1 MSKALV
7 YEVTL
12 DIGADAAPEFD
23 AWLAEHVREMLAL
36 PGFRDARILNPDN
49 PDAAPGAPASVRR
62 VVQYTMAGRAEL
74 DRYLTEHA
82 PRMRADGS
90 TRFGEKLK
98 SSRRVLDVDQAMG
111 VVTPALP
118 GIGFM
123 PDVERC
129 RNCGTPLSGR
139 FCAECGQRHHKAVAT
154 LRESFDDFA
163 GSHFGFDT
171 KFIHS
176 IVPLLFRPGFL
187 TKEYCLGH
195 QERYVKPFRLYL
207 FSSIVFFFL
216 AAFMWPQ
223 SDPVGINLDRPA
235 KNATMTQEQKDET
248 RDQIAVAL
256 KQIDEKSGED
266 SAEKR
271 FAKSILEEQLARLD
285 APATK
290 AAPVAA
296 SKGKPTASAAAGGGN
311 INLNIDTAGKDTYV
325 AQDPFT
331 SKLMSIREH
340 PSEFKHQFYQNLPKM
355 MLLFMPLIAM
365 FLKLLYIGSRRLFAE
380 HFIFTL
386 HFHALVFVIM
396 LLVMLLN
403 FGALHVSW
411 LTPLKK
417 ETGTVAGWYV
427 AIYLFLAMRFFYHQS
442 WLMTGLKFF
451 LLFISYCVAVGIT
464 IAAAVAL
471 TAVEI

>member
-1 MSKALV
+1 MNKALV

-12 DIGADAAPEFD
+12 DVGADVAPEFD
-23 AWLAEHVREMLAL
+23 VWLAEHVRGMLAL
-36 PGFRDARILNPDN
+36 PGFRDARILTPENPH
-49 PDAAPGAPASVRR
+49 AAPGMSASVRR

-90 TRFGEKLK
+90 KRFGEKLK
-98 SSRRVLDVDQAMG
+98 TSRRVLDVDQAMG
-111 VVTPALP
+111 VLPALP
-118 GIGFM
+118 GLGFM
-123 PDVERC
+123 PEVERC
-129 RNCGTPLSGR
+129 RNCGTPLNGK

-187 TKEYCLGH
+187 SREYCLGR

-223 SDPVGINLDRPA
+223 SDPLSVGSARGKA
-235 KNATMTQEQKDET
+235 GSMQMTQAQKDET
-248 RDQIAVAL
+248 RDQIALAL
-256 KQIDEKSGED
+256 KQIDAKSGED

-271 FAKSILEEQLARLD
+271 FAKSILEDQLARLD

-296 SKGKPTASAAAGGGN
+296 SKGKPAASIAAGDGN
-311 INLNIDTAGKDTYV
+311 INLNIDTQGKDTDV

-331 SKLMSIREH
+331 SKLMSIKDH
-340 PSEFKHQFYQNLPKM
+340 PNEFKRQFYQNVPKM
-355 MLLFMPLIAM
+355 MLLFMPLVAM
-365 FLKLLYIGSRRLFAE
+365 FLKLFYIGSRRLFAE
-380 HFIFTL
+380 HFVFTL

-396 LLVMLLN
+396 LFVMLLN
-403 FGALHVSW
+403 FGAMHVSW
-411 LTPLKK
+411 LMPLKK
-417 ETGTVAGWYV
+417 ETGTVAGWYL
-427 AIYLFLAMRFFYHQS
+427 AIYLFLALRFFYKQS

-451 LLFISYCVAVGIT
+451 MLFISYFVAVGIT

>member
-36 PGFRDARILNPDN
+36 PGFRDARILTPEN
-49 PDAAPGAPASVRR
+49 PDAAGASVRR
-62 VVQYTMAGRAEL
+62 VVQYTMTGRAEL
-74 DRYLTEHA
+74 DRYIAEHA
-82 PRMRADGS
+82 PRMRADGA

-98 SSRRVLDVDQAMG
+98 TSRRVLDVDQAMG

-118 GIGFM
+118 GIGLM

-187 TKEYCLGH
+187 TREYCLGR

-223 SDPVGINLDRPA
+223 SDPVGISVDHHGKTA
-235 KNATMTQEQKDET
+235 EMTQQQKDET

-256 KQIDEKSGED
+256 KQIDEKPGED

-271 FAKSILEEQLARLD
+271 FAKSILEDQLARLD

-290 AAPVAA
+290 AAPVTA
-296 SKGKPTASAAAGGGN
+296 SKGKPAASAAVGDGN
-311 INLNIDTAGKDTYV
+311 INLNIETPGKNTDV
-325 AQDPFT
+325 SQDPFT
-331 SKLMSIREH
+331 SKLMSIKDH
-340 PSEFKHQFYQNLPKM
+340 PNEFKHQFYQNLPKM
-355 MLLFMPLIAM
+355 MLLFMPLVAM

-403 FGALHVSW
+403 FSALHVSW
-411 LTPLKK
+411 LAPLKR
-417 ETGTVAGWYV
+417 ETNTVAGWYV
-427 AIYLFLAMRFFYHQS
+427 ALYLFLALRFFYHQS

-451 LLFISYCVAVGIT
+451 LLFICYCVAVGIT

>member
-36 PGFRDARILNPDN
+36 PGFRDARILTPEN
-49 PDAAPGAPASVRR
+49 PDAAAASVRR
-62 VVQYTMAGRAEL
+62 VVQYTLAGRAEL
-74 DRYLTEHA
+74 DRYIAEHA
-82 PRMRADGS
+82 PRMRADGA

-98 SSRRVLDVDQAMG
+98 TSRRVLDVDQAMG

-118 GIGFM
+118 GIGLM

-187 TKEYCLGH
+187 TREYCLGR

-223 SDPVGINLDRPA
+223 SDPVKIGVDRPGKSA
-235 KNATMTQEQKDET
+235 VQTQKQKDET

-256 KQIDEKSGED
+256 KQIDEKPGED

-296 SKGKPTASAAAGGGN
+296 SKGKPAASVAVAGGGN
-311 INLNIDTAGKDTYV
+311 INFNVDTPGKDTDV

-411 LTPLKK
+411 LAPLKK
-417 ETGTVAGWYV
+417 ETNTVAGWYV
-427 AIYLFLAMRFFYHQS
+427 ALYLFLAMRFFYHQS

-451 LLFISYCVAVGIT
+451 LLFICYCVAVGVT

>member
-1 MSKALV
+1 MNKALV

-12 DIGADAAPEFD
+12 DIGADAALEFD

-36 PGFRDARILNPDN
+36 PGFRDARILSPEN
-49 PDAAPGAPASVRR
+49 PDAAGASIRR
-62 VVQYTMAGRAEL
+62 VVQYTLAGRAEL
-74 DRYLTEHA
+74 ERYLSEHA

-98 SSRRVLDVDQAMG
+98 TSRRVLDVDQAMG
-111 VVTPALP
+111 VVAPALP
-118 GIGFM
+118 GIGLM

-187 TKEYCLGH
+187 TREYCLGR

-223 SDPVGINLDRPA
+223 SDSLKMGD
-235 KNATMTQEQKDET
+235 ATHPRGSARMSPEEKDET
-248 RDQIAVAL
+248 RDQIALAL
-256 KQIDEKSGED
+256 KQIDAKPDED

-271 FAKSILEEQLARLD
+271 FAKSILEDQLAQLD

-296 SKGKPTASAAAGGGN
+296 SKAKPAVSAAVGDSN
-311 INLNIDTAGKDTYV
+311 VNLNVETPGKDTDV

-331 SKLMSIREH
+331 SKLMSIKDH
-340 PSEFKHQFYQNLPKM
+340 PNEFKHQFYQNLPKM
-355 MLLFMPLIAM
+355 MLLFMPLVAM

-396 LLVMLLN
+396 LLVMLAN
-403 FGALHVSW
+403 FSAVHVSW
-411 LTPLKK
+411 LAPLKK
-417 ETGTVAGWYV
+417 ESNTVAGWYL
-427 AIYLFLAMRFFYHQS
+427 ALYLFLAMRFFYHQS

-451 LLFISYCVAVGIT
+451 LLFICYCVAVGIT

>member
-36 PGFRDARILNPDN
+36 PGFRDARILTPEN
-49 PDAAPGAPASVRR
+49 PDAAAASVRR

-74 DRYLTEHA
+74 DRYIAEHA
-82 PRMRADGS
+82 PRMRADGA
-90 TRFGEKLK
+90 TRFGESLK
-98 SSRRVLDVDQAMG
+98 TSRRVLDVDQAMG
-111 VVTPALP
+111 MVTPALP
-118 GIGFM
+118 GIGLM

-129 RNCGTPLSGR
+129 RNCGTPLNGR

-187 TKEYCLGH
+187 TREYCLGR

-223 SDPVGINLDRPA
+223 SDPVKIGVDHPGKSA
-235 KNATMTQEQKDET
+235 AQTQQQKDET
-248 RDQIAVAL
+248 RDQIALAL
-256 KQIDEKSGED
+256 KQIDTKSGED

-271 FAKSILEEQLARLD
+271 FAKSILEDQLAQLD

-296 SKGKPTASAAAGGGN
+296 SKGKPAASAAVGDGN
-311 INLNIDTAGKDTYV
+311 INLNLETPGKDTDIS
-325 AQDPFT
+325 QDPFT
-331 SKLMSIREH
+331 SKLMSIKDH
-340 PSEFKHQFYQNLPKM
+340 PNEFKHQFYQNLPKM
-355 MLLFMPLIAM
+355 MLLFMPLVAM

-403 FGALHVSW
+403 FSALHVSW
-411 LTPLKK
+411 LAPLKK
-417 ETGTVAGWYV
+417 ETNTVAGWYV
-427 AIYLFLAMRFFYHQS
+427 ALYLFLALRFFYHQS

-451 LLFISYCVAVGIT
+451 LLFICYCVAVGVT